1 MRAQVSAARLLW
13 PLRSPTTSTHIR
25 LPTAIPTSPAIHRH
39 PLRRQTLLPLA
50 QYAITLNIP
59 NQRYRDS
66 LHNFTTTA
74 TQASSNSQPHKTPSQ
89 PQIVRNNS
97 SHSVNSRRRQTRD
110 TDAIDEAAGPDGD
123 EASESALSA
132 LNVLA
137 DVAAPSTAIDSCFP
151 DGFQLG
157 NGMRITDGDGCLLV
171 DGEVFRWRP
180 WEAGKNDGDSGGGR
194 KDGMRAMINEKGQ
207 WEVSEEVWGV
217 LKLVWPKPDLL
228 ILGLGASVY
237 PISPETRRQINLLG
251 IRIEVQDTRNAAA
264 QFNLLATERGVQEVA
279 AALIPLGWKAR

>member
-1 MRAQVSAARLLW
+1 MKGKRQPHLLCPPVCSIDNARPGPSRSASVAIAL
-13 PLRSPTTSTHIR
+13 SDYINAYTSTNSNTHI
-25 LPTAIPTSPAIHRH
+25 ASYI
-39 PLRRQTLLPLA
+39 QTPV
-50 QYAITLNIP
+50 TTP
-59 NQRYRDS
+59 N
-66 LHNFTTTA
+66 
-74 TQASSNSQPHKTPSQ
+74 PPSIG
-89 PQIVRNNS
+89 PIVRNNS
-97 SHSVNSRRRQTRD
+97 SHSVNSRRRRHHQTRD
-110 TDAIDEAAGPDGD
+110 TDAIDEAAEPDGD

-157 NGMRITDGDGCLLV
+157 NGMTVTDGDGCLLV

-180 WEAGKNDGDSGGGR
+180 WEAGKNDGDSGGGS

-279 AALIPLGWKAR
+279 EALIPLG